1 LGQIAQ
7 HPLPEKQLWEE
18 AESYVKRSLEFIPYM
33 FENSSPAP
41 VAREIDDRLRTSA
54 HAISEVAF
62 AGIGRIVASGTGV
75 PLPPVPEDTVNEHAR
90 RLVEDLGSLLVP
102 YVEALN
108 VMKMYHDRMAKA
120 WVTARPILERPGPS
134 GTLGA
139 AWAKIRAT
147 VHPIGPLLRF
157 GTAIWQN
164 SEERSALK
172 RLEAEIG
179 RFHEHAGRF
188 STQST
193 ILEEHRRKLHR
204 DWRLS
209 LTRHIARR
217 LREQIAE
224 ADPNSRQAMIEHL
237 LAQNGAG
244 TWLRRLRSARPAEA
258 AHS

>member
-1 LGQIAQ
+1 
-7 HPLPEKQLWEE
+7 
-18 AESYVKRSLEFIPYM
+18 
-33 FENSSPAP
+33 
-41 VAREIDDRLRTSA
+41 VALEIDDRLRTSA

-62 AGIGRIVASGTGV
+62 SGVGRIVGSGTGV
-75 PLPPVPEDTVNEHAR
+75 PLPTAAEDTVNEHAR

-108 VMKMYHDRMAKA
+108 VMKVYHDRMVKA
-120 WVTARPILERPGPS
+120 WGTACPILERPLPS

-139 AWAKIRAT
+139 AWAKVRAT
-147 VHPIGPLLRF
+147 VNPIGPLLRF
-157 GTAIWQN
+157 GTAIWRN
-164 SEERSALK
+164 SEERSALQ
-172 RLEAEIG
+172 RLEAEIA

-188 STQST
+188 SIQSKS
-193 ILEEHRRKLHR
+193 LEKRRRKLHK

-224 ADPNSRQAMIEHL
+224 GDPKSRQAMIEHL
-237 LAQNGAG
+237 LAQNGVG
-244 TWLRRLRSARPAEA
+244 SWLRRLRSPRPAEA